1 MGKRESFK
9 VAAGLAVFLLLTG
22 CLKTPDL
29 EYVVNKES
37 QGNYVYE
44 ENSDFGSLKEQ
55 LGIPEHVTESFSS
68 EDGMVT
74 GKINADVAVPTEG
87 VVPVYSVVPVEWS
100 EEQLK
105 FYCESIYDGEF
116 YRYPYYDRRY
126 DGYILTKE
134 SIEAEIIDIQKK
146 LDTCIVADE
155 NTIIDD
161 KGSYVDENGNIIS
174 NVIPEIA
181 YETLQ
186 NRIGELLK
194 KREYVPSEAE
204 LREEMDQIPLYALE
218 PYTVKVKNIIQ
229 NNDNMGS
236 VDYNY
241 NAAEYLGE
249 RNGNKV
255 HMNFAQDEQTSIL
268 HIWLDDNVE
277 LKCGY
282 SYQEISF
289 YEKKS
294 VTANDSINNQC
305 SYTAEEAKELCR
317 DFLQGLGMTDL
328 DVCVVQ
334 HINLNAAGKQLGY
347 RGYKIFCYRSY
358 GEIGDMLY
366 HGYDEEDGDDTLD
379 FYLSSY
385 VDYDAETE
393 SIRHIAGSDREIAV
407 FTVLDEGIVEA
418 GIMNPRKN
426 QACLAENTK
435 LLDFDTVLQQGIA
448 QMSVQ
453 YAPAGERQGRKGLTI
468 NAIELN
474 YACMKNPN
482 AEKEYTM
489 IPVWDFKSGWSGQT
503 YITINAVDGTV
514 FNRKTGY

>member
-1 MGKRESFK
+1 MGKRKSFK

-100 EEQLK
+100 EEQMER
-105 FYCESIYDGEF
+105 FVTSFYDGEF
-116 YRYPYYDRRY
+116 YRYPYVRNDSVS
-126 DGYILTKE
+126 KE
-134 SIEAEIIDIQKK
+134 DYQHLISDWEEHLANCTI
-146 LDTCIVADE
+146 ADE
-155 NTIIDD
+155 NATLGK
-161 KGSYVDENGNIIS
+161 KGDSYVDEFGNEIIGMVSEERYREMQSIIS
-174 NVIPEIA
+174 NY
-181 YETLQ
+181 YE
-186 NRIGELLK
+186 EMEK
-194 KREYVPSEAE
+194 APSQAE
-204 LREEMDQIPLYALE
+204 LCQPPTYDLESYTDQTKIWDASIGDFSLAD
-218 PYTVKVKNIIQ
+218 YT
-229 NNDNMGS
+229 
-236 VDYNY
+236 YH
-241 NAAEYLGE
+241 AAEYLGE
-249 RNGNKV
+249 KNGNKA
-255 HMNFAQDEQTSIL
+255 FLQIQQDDQISL
-268 HIWLDDNVE
+268 LWFQLDENIE

-282 SYQEISF
+282 SCQDF
-289 YEKKS
+289 RLHGDKN
-294 VTANDSINNQC
+294 VTANDGIMNSC

-317 DFLQGLGMTDL
+317 NQLREMGLTDL
-328 DVCVVQ
+328 DVRAVHHLKIRNETRGPVE
-334 HINLNAAGKQLGY
+334 Y
-347 RGYKIFCYRSY
+347 RGYRIYCYRTY
-358 GEIGDMLY
+358 GEMGDTLY
-366 HGYDEEDGDDTLD
+366 HGDGSYFDDENYSKCSTIETCIYYDEEEQIFRHFDGC
-379 FYLSSY
+379 
-385 VDYDAETE
+385 
-393 SIRHIAGSDREIAV
+393 DREMAV

-418 GIMNPRKN
+418 VIMNPRKN